1 MLRIILLGMM
11 LFLTAFSAF
20 ADDAIIIDSE
30 CVMLEDIFPGIGINE
45 EVACGLGYGEEKTIN
60 RQMSMYIIN
69 KYNIVGARPGEVT
82 FRRRGVELTEER
94 FQKDITDLLSVMY
107 GKIDVEIGRIRMNRP
122 FYYSEKEGYNID
134 LPKNRFGNVSV
145 SVDNGIRKFNY
156 TVSLTA
162 FAEIYV
168 AGSSIRKG
176 QDIAGL
182 VHKERYELARVH
194 GDPVKDVEGYIATR
208 NIGTGRP
215 ITTGDVMKKP
225 DAFKGTTVLIV
236 FNSGAL
242 NVSTSGEL
250 EEDAY
255 IGKNVRVKNATSG
268 KIVRGTYAEGR
279 KVFVNAQ

>member
-1 MLRIILLGMM
+1 M
-11 LFLTAFSAF
+11 
-20 ADDAIIIDSE
+20 
-30 CVMLEDIFPGIGINE
+30 
-45 EVACGLGYGEEKTIN
+45 
-60 RQMSMYIIN
+60 
-69 KYNIVGARPGEVT
+69 
-82 FRRRGVELTEER
+82 
-94 FQKDITDLLSVMY
+94 
-107 GKIDVEIGRIRMNRP
+107 
-122 FYYSEKEGYNID
+122 
-134 LPKNRFGNVSV
+134 SV
-145 SVDNGIRKFNY
+145 SVDNGIRKYNY

-255 IGKNVRVKNATSG
+255 IGKKCPGEKCHQRQNCPRNIRRRTQGLRKRSVILACQPLLNLS
-268 KIVRGTYAEGR
+268 IFGTLL
-279 KVFVNAQ
+279 VI